1 MNYNILETRPASNG
15 KIYYDIEILSVDKIF
30 TFKFDADIS
39 DDLIE
44 SEVTRCVEDYERTL
58 SISPIMEEFDSKQLQ
73 RLEYSEKIGEI
84 EQLVGEEGLEDEKII
99 EYTEEIERIE
109 NLITKIDEEC
119 NVLVIQMNEI

>member
-15 KIYYDIEILSVDKIF
+15 KIYYDIEILSLDNIF

-44 SEVTRCVEDYERTL
+44 SEVTRFVEDFERSL
-58 SISPIMEEFDSKQLQ
+58 SISPIKKEFESKQLQ
-73 RLEYSEKIGEI
+73 RFEYSEKIGEI
-84 EQLVGEEGLEDEKII
+84 ELLVGEEGLEDEKII

-119 NVLVIQMNEI
+119 NILLLQMNEI

>member
-15 KIYYDIEILSVDKIF
+15 KIYYDIEILSIDKIF

-44 SEVTRCVEDYERTL
+44 SEVTRFVEDYERSL
-58 SISPIMEEFDSKQLQ
+58 SIAPIMKEFDSKQLQ

-84 EQLVGEEGLEDEKII
+84 ELLVGEEGLEDEKII

-119 NVLVIQMNEI
+119 DILLIQMNEI